1 MIPASTMAPD
11 LLLELTG
18 RYLEPHRHYHGIA
31 HIAAMLD
38 AGRTFPLDRV
48 QTMAVW
54 FHDAVYDP
62 RSKTNEEDSADLAR
76 SRLLAGGWPVADCE
90 RVAAIVLDTKR
101 HMPSRDESAAVLDLD
116 LMSLALPWPEFAA
129 NTAAIRREY
138 AHVADAD
145 FAAGRAAFFA
155 TMLQRERLYFTS
167 WGAKL
172 EASARANLRRAA
184 NG

>member
-1 MIPASTMAPD
+1 VTAAGHTAD
-11 LLLELTG
+11 LLLELTT

-38 AGRTFPLDRV
+38 AGRTFPLDSV

-62 RSKTNEEDSADLAR
+62 RSPTNEEASAELAR
-76 SRLLAGGWPVADCE
+76 TRLLANGWPAADCE
-90 RVAAIVLDTKR
+90 RVARIVLDTKR
-101 HMPSRDESAAVLDLD
+101 HVPSSPESAPVLDLD

-129 NTAAIRREY
+129 NTVAIRREY

-155 TMLQRERLYFTS
+155 TMLQRERLYFTP
-167 WGAKL
+167 WGQRL
-172 EASARANLRRAA
+172 EAAARENLRRAA
-184 NG
+184 QG